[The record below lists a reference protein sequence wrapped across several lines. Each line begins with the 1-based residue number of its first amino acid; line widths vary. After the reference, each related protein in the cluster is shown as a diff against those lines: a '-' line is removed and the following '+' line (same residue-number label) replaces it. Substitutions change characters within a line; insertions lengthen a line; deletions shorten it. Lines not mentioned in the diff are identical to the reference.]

1 MTYIEHCAVDIPDLD
16 CETSRVA
23 HTKHLLSEVLNGPQY
38 KCQSDQAASVAMRGL
53 ASSPL
58 INLIAPKTARYSQ
71 TALPLL

>member
-23 HTKHLLSEVLNGPQY
+23 RTHHLLSQVLNGPQH
-38 KCQSDQAASVAMRGL
+38 KCQSDQPCEAWPAI
-53 ASSPL
+53 

-71 TALPLL
+71 C